1 MKTNPD
7 KDLMVTPE
15 ALGVCGS
22 VSYWRASGTVSIATM
37 AAAWDAAG
45 LDKELFRKAPE
56 PETALRRAVLDLAK
70 RETINDKS
78 ERRVLDSSAE
88 GDVDLGRG
96 RGDRA
101 GGCQAGL
108 YPARDR
114 ELRGKAIR
122 VVQGLGT
129 WAQTQQIENAVAAG
143 FFAQQGL
150 FAPEDITGWLVKL
163 AYANGAVTL
172 RDSGGVYFI
181 PRPAMEFWNKAA
193 DAIQSAS
200 DHKVFRIPA
209 MRNDEAVA
217 AIIDAVTQEAEQEAQ
232 KINDEIMTGLGDR
245 AIETRKTRIVELLA
259 KVGSY
264 EELVGQKMKISER
277 LESLQASIATAEADR
292 LGAGRRRGDGLDED
306 PPHRAAREQRARP

>member
-37 AAAWDAAG
+37 AKAWDAAG

-70 RETINDKS
+70 RERINDKT
-78 ERRVLDSSAE
+78 ERRVLVRPLQEASAWAVVEEIVQE
-88 GDVDLGRG
+88 GQAPSYTTLEIVSFRKDYGPHFFPVD
-96 RGDRA
+96 
-101 GGCQAGL
+101 
-108 YPARDR
+108 
-114 ELRGKAIR
+114 
-122 VVQGLGT
+122 GT
-129 WAQTQQIENAVAAG
+129 SAQTEQIATAVMAG
-143 FFAQQGL
+143 FSAQQGL

-163 AYANGAVTL
+163 AYAKGAVTL

-200 DHKVFRIPA
+200 AHKVFRIPA

-232 KINDEIMTGLGDR
+232 KINDEIMAGLGDR
-245 AIETRKTRIVELLA
+245 AIETRKDRIAALLT

-277 LESLQASIATAEADR
+277 LESLQASVATAKLIGSAPAEEAT
-292 LGAGRRRGDGLDED
+292 A
-306 PPHRAAREQRARP
+306 

>member
-22 VSYWRASGTVSIATM
+22 VSYWRASGSVSIATM
-37 AAAWDAAG
+37 AKAWDAAG
-45 LDKELFRKAPE
+45 LDVALFRKAPE

-78 ERRVLDSSAE
+78 ERRVL
-88 GDVDLGRG
+88 
-96 RGDRA
+96 
-101 GGCQAGL
+101 
-108 YPARDR
+108 
-114 ELRGKAIR
+114 IR
-122 VVQGLGT
+122 PQKEAST
-129 WAQTQQIENAVAAG
+129 WAVVEEIVQEGAKPVYTPLVIVSFDGTSGPRVEQSLGSYAQTLQIEATLKAAY
-143 FFAQQGL
+143 FAQQGL

-163 AYANGAVTL
+163 AYGHGAVTL

-200 DHKVFRIPA
+200 AHKVFRIPA

-232 KINDEIMTGLGDR
+232 KINDEIMAGLGDR
-245 AIETRKTRIVELLA
+245 AIETRKDRIAALLT

-277 LESLQASIATAEADR
+277 LESLQASVATAKLIGSAPAEEAT
-292 LGAGRRRGDGLDED
+292 A
-306 PPHRAAREQRARP
+306 

>member
-22 VSYWRASGTVSIATM
+22 VSYWRASGTVSIAAM
-37 AAAWDAAG
+37 AKAWDAAG
-45 LDKELFRKAPE
+45 LDVALFRKAPE

-70 RETINDKS
+70 RETINDKT
-78 ERRVLDSSAE
+78 ERRVLVRPQKEASTWAVVEEIVQEGAGAE
-88 GDVDLGRG
+88 LHD
-96 RGDRA
+96 
-101 GGCQAGL
+101 
-108 YPARDR
+108 ARDR
-114 ELRGKAIR
+114 ELP
-122 VVQGLGT
+122 QGLRSALRPESSGT
-129 WAQTQQIENAVAAG
+129 SAQTQQIATARQG
-143 FFAQQGL
+143 TRYSAQQGL

-200 DHKVFRIPA
+200 AHKVFRIPA

-232 KINDEIMTGLGDR
+232 KINDEIMAGLGDR
-245 AIETRKTRIVELLA
+245 AIETRKDRIAALLT

-277 LESLQASIATAEADR
+277 LESLQASVATAKLIGSAPAEEAT
-292 LGAGRRRGDGLDED
+292 A
-306 PPHRAAREQRARP
+306 

>member
-22 VSYWRASGTVSIATM
+22 VSYWRASGTVSIAVM
-37 AAAWDAAG
+37 AKAWDAAG
-45 LDKELFRKAPE
+45 LDMALFRKAPE
-56 PETALRRAVLDLAK
+56 PETALRRAVLDLAT
-70 RETINDKS
+70 RERINDKT
-78 ERRVLDSSAE
+78 ERRVLVRPLKEASAWAVVEEIVHE
-88 GDVDLGRG
+88 GAAPVYTTLVIVRYD
-96 RGDRA
+96 A
-101 GGCQAGL
+101 AS
-108 YPARDR
+108 
-114 ELRGKAIR
+114 
-122 VVQGLGT
+122 
-129 WAQTQQIENAVAAG
+129 AAG
-143 FFAQQGL
+143 FKLETVDAAGNQALQFMQRLCDAVTCQSGL

-163 AYANGAVTL
+163 AYGHGAVTL

-181 PRPAMEFWNKAA
+181 PRPAMAFWNKAA

-217 AIIDAVTQEAEQEAQ
+217 AIIDAVTLEAEQEAQ
-232 KINDEIMTGLGDR
+232 KINDEIMAGLGDR
-245 AIETRKTRIVELLA
+245 AIETRKDRIAALLT

-277 LESLQASIATAEADR
+277 LESLQASIATAKLIGSAPAEE
-292 LGAGRRRGDGLDED
+292 GAT
-306 PPHRAAREQRARP
+306 A

>member
-22 VSYWRASGTVSIATM
+22 VSYWRASGSVSIATM

-45 LDKELFRKAPE
+45 LDKALFRKAPE

-70 RETINDKS
+70 RENVSDKI
-78 ERRVLDSSAE
+78 ERRTLVRPQKEPSTWAVVEEIVQE
-88 GDVDLGRG
+88 GSPPTYTTLVIVSFAGSGPRVD
-96 RGDRA
+96 
-101 GGCQAGL
+101 
-108 YPARDR
+108 
-114 ELRGKAIR
+114 K
-122 VVQGLGT
+122 VNGT
-129 WAQTQQIENAVAAG
+129 WSQVDAITDAVTHR
-143 FFAQQGL
+143 FSAQQGL

-217 AIIDAVTQEAEQEAQ
+217 AIIDAVTLEAEQEAQ
-232 KINDEIMTGLGDR
+232 KINDEIMAGLGDR
-245 AIETRKTRIVELLA
+245 AIETRKDRIAELLA

-277 LESLQASIATAEADR
+277 LESLQASIATAKLIGSAPAEE
-292 LGAGRRRGDGLDED
+292 GAT
-306 PPHRAAREQRARP
+306 A